1 MIDGSNLF
9 CSPSLAGTICAMC
22 RSPLNGWNYMCRPPE
37 LAGIICAPFC
47 HFFATFVP
55 LVRICL
61 NYLCSSTWLAGI
73 YCAVHPDWLE
83 LRVQFV
89 LIFTWIICAV
99 RPNRLNYLCSSSWYA
114 GFICAVCPA
123 WLVLFVQ
130 FILIG
135 WNYMCSSSWFSWI
148 ICAVRPD
155 CLNYLCSSSWY
166 AGFICAFRPDWLVL
180 FVQFVLIGWNYLCS
194 STWLAGIIS
203 LVRPDRLELFVQL
216 FLIGPICWH
225 NRNPSAWLSL
235 YSRCWMA
242 LLSMAIFVHQF
253 CQLVLFVSQ
262 NGTGGGLEG

>member
-1 MIDGSNLF
+1 MVGITCVGLLNWLELF
-9 CSPSLAGTICAMC
+9 V
-22 RSPLNGWNYMCRPPE
+22 PL
-37 LAGIICAPFC
+37 LC
-47 HFFATFVP
+47 HFFATLVP
-55 LVRICL
+55 LVLICL

-155 CLNYLCSSSWY
+155 CLNYLCSS
-166 AGFICAFRPDWLVL
+166 
-180 FVQFVLIGWNYLCS
+180 
-194 STWLAGIIS
+194 TWLAGIIS

-216 FLIGPICWH
+216 LLIGPICWH